1 MTNDLIS
8 VDDTT
13 PPPRPRPQVTL
24 APSQRQREILE
35 HFLAEFAA
43 RCADRHPA
51 EHLEVAQEIIDE
63 WQVPK

>member
-1 MTNDLIS
+1 MPNDLIGS
-8 VDDTT
+8 DGS
-13 PPPRPRPQVTL
+13 PERLRPKVRRT
-24 APSQRQREILE
+24 PSQRQREMLE

-51 EHLEVAQEIIDE
+51 EHLEVAQEILDE

>member
-1 MTNDLIS
+1 MTNDLIGS
-8 VDDTT
+8 DGSTERL
-13 PPPRPRPQVTL
+13 RPKVRRT
-24 APSQRQREILE
+24 PSQRQREMLE

-51 EHLEVAQEIIDE
+51 EHLEVAQEILDE